1 MLATTIGNV
10 VSLVSN
16 RGIKTMKILFAL
28 FVFLFATIEATAAP
42 QLGITPCVISAQPT
56 DLSFSGVSA
65 NKKMSTCGETVIV
78 YNNSASDVRYRLGT
92 ASNTTALTTDLLL
105 PANSFVVLNVGTT
118 GMYFAAISAG
128 TGTISFVQ
136 GTANS

>member
-1 MLATTIGNV
+1 MKKLIHALLAV
-10 VSLVSN
+10 V
-16 RGIKTMKILFAL
+16 IFASGL
-28 FVFLFATIEATAAP
+28 TPVFAAP
-42 QLGITPCVISAQPT
+42 QLGITPCQIAAQPS

-65 NKKMSTCGETVIV
+65 NKRMSTCGETVIV

-92 ASNTTALTTDLLL
+92 QSTTAALLTDLLL
-105 PANSFVVLNVGTT
+105 PANSFVVLNVGLSQL
-118 GMYFAAISAG
+118 YFAAISSG